1 MDGIQKA
8 HISSKAAAN
17 IEASRHFE
25 QGEGFCLVCRSHTR
39 NISLHVNRAANFRR
53 IHESDSSSA
62 VHCTKPYINSV
73 LRKVRG
79 RTNRG
84 RYKSFKAMPAICHSD
99 ATSKLPRSHKNEV
112 LASSNG

>member
-1 MDGIQKA
+1 MELIY
-8 HISSKAAAN
+8 STLSKEKGSVWCAAAT
-17 IEASRHFE
+17 S
-25 QGEGFCLVCRSHTR
+25 TR